1 MVNYPQLLA
10 FIQPADYDKSIQNR
24 NTTLAIFALFFTYP
38 SEELATI
45 AFGI

>member
-10 FIQPADYDKSIQNR
+10 LQPADYDKSIQNR
-24 NTTLAIFALFFTYP
+24 NTTSAIFALFFTYP
-38 SEELATI
+38 SEELTAI